1 MKGDNE
7 HRSIRR
13 QRGRWA
19 ARAIFFC
26 LSVVAAGFINLQ
38 IFSSDLYTLRSS
50 ENRLR
55 TITVPAPRGT
65 IYDRHGRAIADN
77 VPGYDVSMLPGPRD
91 SISAGLDRLAERLEL
106 SPERRA
112 ALLSRNRDR
121 PGDALVVRENA
132 NFEQVA
138 FIEERRPRFRRVVV
152 DQRPHRRYPAGP
164 AIAHM
169 IGYVGEISQEELE
182 RPEYAGYESGQSV
195 GKAGL
200 EEQYEHRLAGRDGI
214 RYAEVNA
221 LGTVVRDLGVGPAQ
235 APVPGDDLQLGI
247 DLDLQVYADSVFPE
261 GMRGGVVALDP
272 VTGEVLLLYSH
283 PTFDPNAF
291 IGGIRL
297 DLWNSLREHPDEPLL
312 NRVSMASYPPGST
325 WKLVMSTIGMKT
337 ADVAIDTYQTDT
349 CDGGLRYHTRYFRCW
364 LSRGHGRLNL
374 SEAIKHS
381 CNVWFYQ
388 AGQRIGLDP
397 LLAEVGEF
405 GFGRTTGIDLP
416 SERPGLFP
424 DSRQWYDDRLGRGR
438 WTEAVVWNLSIG
450 QGENAQTLL
459 AMAQFYA
466 ALATGR
472 APVRPHLVRD
482 EMLAQQRA
490 DWTLDLPEVQRNQ
503 LVDALAR
510 VVNEPGGTAYGSR
523 LARWTLAGKTGTAQ
537 NPHGEP
543 HSWFVGFAP
552 AYDPRIVIAAIVEHG
567 HPDGA
572 PSLAVPLAA
581 GIVDR
586 HLEALGLPPEETP
599 GVRPT
604 EAFRV
609 QAGG

>member
-1 MKGDNE
+1 MKGDNG

-19 ARAIFFC
+19 AGAIFFC
-26 LSVVAAGFINLQ
+26 LSVVAAGFISLQ
-38 IFSSDLYTLRSS
+38 IFSAELYTLRSS

-65 IYDRHGRAIADN
+65 IYDRYGRAIADN

-112 ALLSRNRDR
+112 ALLSRNRAR
-121 PGDALVVRENA
+121 PGEALVVRENA

-138 FIEERRPRFRRVVV
+138 FIEERRPRFRRIVV

-164 AIAHM
+164 AVAHM
-169 IGYVGEISQEELE
+169 IGYVGEISQEELT

-195 GKAGL
+195 GKRAL
-200 EEQYEHRLAGRDGI
+200 EQQYEHRLAGRNGI
-214 RYAEVNA
+214 RYVEVNA
-221 LGTVVRDLGVGPAQ
+221 LGTIVRDLGVAQ
-235 APVPGDDLQLGI
+235 AQPPVPGDDLHLGI

-272 VTGEVLLLYSH
+272 ATGEVLLLYSH

-291 IGGIRL
+291 IGGIPL
-297 DLWNSLREHPDEPLL
+297 NLWNSLREHPDNPLL

-325 WKLVMSTIGMKT
+325 WKLIMSTIGMKT
-337 ADVAIDTYQTDT
+337 GDLTIDTYHTDA
-349 CDGGLRYHTRYFRCW
+349 CRGGLRYHTRFFRCW
-364 LSRGHGRLNL
+364 LSSGHGRLNL

-397 LLAEVGEF
+397 LLGGVGEF
-405 GFGRTTGIDLP
+405 GFGRRTGIDLP
-416 SERPGLFP
+416 SERPGDFP
-424 DSRQWYDDRLGRGR
+424 DSRQWYDTRLGPGG

-450 QGENAQTLL
+450 QGENAQSLL

-472 APVRPHLVRD
+472 TPVNPHLVRD

-490 DWTLDLPEVQRNQ
+490 DWTLDLPEVQRGQ
-503 LVDALAR
+503 LVDAMAR
-510 VVNEPGGTAYGSR
+510 VVNEPGGTAYGNR

-537 NPHGEP
+537 NPHGPP

-586 HLEALGLPPEETP
+586 HLETLGLPPEATP

-604 EAFRV
+604 GAPPP

>member
-1 MKGDNE
+1 MKGDNG

-19 ARAIFFC
+19 AGAIFFC
-26 LSVVAAGFINLQ
+26 LSVVAAGFVSLQ
-38 IFSSDLYTLRSS
+38 IFSAELHTLRSS

-65 IYDRHGRAIADN
+65 IYDRYGRAIADN
-77 VPGYDVSMLPGPRD
+77 IPGYDVSMLPGPSD

-112 ALLSRNRDR
+112 ALLSRNRAR
-121 PGDALVVRENA
+121 PGEALVVRENA

-138 FIEERRPRFRRVVV
+138 FIEERRPRFRRIVV

-164 AIAHM
+164 AVAHM
-169 IGYVGEISQEELE
+169 IGYVGEISQEELT

-195 GKAGL
+195 GKRAL
-200 EEQYEHRLAGRDGI
+200 EQQYEHRLAGRNGI
-214 RYAEVNA
+214 RYVEVNA
-221 LGTVVRDLGVGPAQ
+221 LGTIVRDLGVAQ
-235 APVPGDDLQLGI
+235 AQPPVPGDDLHLGI

-272 VTGEVLLLYSH
+272 ATGEVLLLYSH

-291 IGGIRL
+291 IGGIPL
-297 DLWNSLREHPDEPLL
+297 DLWNSLREHPDNPLL

-325 WKLVMSTIGMKT
+325 WKLIMSAIGMKT
-337 ADVAIDTYQTDT
+337 GDLTIDTYHTAA
-349 CDGGLRYHTRYFRCW
+349 CRGGLRYYTRFFRCW
-364 LSRGHGRLNL
+364 LSGGHGRLNL

-397 LLAEVGEF
+397 LLGGVGEF
-405 GFGRTTGIDLP
+405 GFGRRTGIDLP
-416 SERPGLFP
+416 SERPGDFP
-424 DSRQWYDDRLGRGR
+424 DSRQWYDTRLGPGG
-438 WTEAVVWNLSIG
+438 WTEAVVWNLAIG
-450 QGENAQTLL
+450 QGENAQSLL

-472 APVRPHLVRD
+472 TPVKPHLVRD

-490 DWTLDLPEVQRNQ
+490 DWTLDLPEVQRGQ
-503 LVDALAR
+503 LVDAMAR
-510 VVNEPGGTAYGSR
+510 VVNEPGGTAYGNR

-537 NPHGEP
+537 NSHGPP

-581 GIVDR
+581 GIVNR
-586 HLEALGLPPEETP
+586 HLETLGLPPEETP

-604 EAFRV
+604 EAPPA

>member
-38 IFSSDLYTLRSS
+38 IFSTDLYTLRSS

-121 PGDALVVRENA
+121 PGEALVVRENA

-164 AIAHM
+164 SVAHM
-169 IGYVGEISQEELE
+169 IGYVGEISQEELA

-200 EEQYEHRLAGRDGI
+200 EQQYEHRLAGRDGI

-221 LGTVVRDLGVGPAQ
+221 LGTVVRDLGVAQ
-235 APVPGDDLQLGI
+235 AQPPVPGDDLHLGI

-272 VTGEVLLLYSH
+272 ATGEVLLLYSH

-291 IGGIRL
+291 IGGIPL
-297 DLWNSLREHPDEPLL
+297 DLWNALREHPDKPLL
-312 NRVSMASYPPGST
+312 DRVSMASYPPGST
-325 WKLVMSTIGMKT
+325 WKLVMSAIGMKT
-337 ADVAIDTYQTDT
+337 ADLAIDTYQTDT
-349 CDGGLRYHTRYFRCW
+349 CDGGLWYHTRRFRCW

-397 LLAEVGEF
+397 LLAGVGEL
-405 GFGRTTGIDLP
+405 GFGRRTGIDLP

-424 DSRQWYDDRLGRGR
+424 DSRQWYDDRLGRGG

-450 QGENAQTLL
+450 QGENEQTLL

-466 ALATGR
+466 AVATGR
-472 APVRPHLVRD
+472 APVMPHLVRD
-482 EMLAQQRA
+482 EMLARQRA
-490 DWTLDLPEVQRNQ
+490 DWTLDLAEVQRRQ

-510 VVNEPGGTAYGSR
+510 VVNEPGGTAYGNR

-552 AYDPRIVIAAIVEHG
+552 AYDPRIVIAAVVEHG

-586 HLEALGLPPEETP
+586 HLESLDLPPEATP

-604 EAFRV
+604 EALLTR
-609 QAGG
+609 AGG

>member
-1 MKGDNE
+1 MKGDNG

-19 ARAIFFC
+19 AGAIFFC
-26 LSVVAAGFINLQ
+26 LSVVAAGFVSLQ
-38 IFSSDLYTLRSS
+38 IFSAEFYTLRSS

-65 IYDRHGRAIADN
+65 IYDRYGRAIADN
-77 VPGYDVSMLPGPRD
+77 IPGYDVSMLPGPGD

-106 SPERRA
+106 TPERRA
-112 ALLSRNRDR
+112 ALLSRNRAR
-121 PGDALVVRENA
+121 PGEALVVRENA

-138 FIEERRPRFRRVVV
+138 FIEERRPRFRRIVV

-164 AIAHM
+164 AVAHM
-169 IGYVGEISQEELE
+169 IGYVGEISQEELT

-195 GKAGL
+195 GKRAL
-200 EEQYEHRLAGRDGI
+200 EQQYEHRLAGRNGI
-214 RYAEVNA
+214 RYVEVSA
-221 LGTVVRDLGVGPAQ
+221 LGTIVRDLGVAQ
-235 APVPGDDLQLGI
+235 AQPPVPGDDLHLGI

-272 VTGEVLLLYSH
+272 ATGEVLLLYSH

-291 IGGIRL
+291 IGGIPL
-297 DLWNSLREHPDEPLL
+297 DLWNSLREHPDNPLL

-325 WKLVMSTIGMKT
+325 WKLIMSAIGMKT
-337 ADVAIDTYQTDT
+337 GDLTIDTYHTDA
-349 CDGGLRYHTRYFRCW
+349 CRGGLRYSTRFFRCW
-364 LSRGHGRLNL
+364 LSGGHGRLNL

-397 LLAEVGEF
+397 LLGGVGEF
-405 GFGRTTGIDLP
+405 GFGRRTGIDLP
-416 SERPGLFP
+416 SERPGDFP
-424 DSRQWYDDRLGRGR
+424 DSRQWYDTQLGPGG

-450 QGENAQTLL
+450 QGENAQSPL

-472 APVRPHLVRD
+472 TPVKPHLVRD

-490 DWTLDLPEVQRNQ
+490 DWTLDLPEVQRGQ
-503 LVDALAR
+503 LVDAMAR

-537 NPHGEP
+537 NSHGPP

-586 HLEALGLPPEETP
+586 HLETLGLPPEETP
-599 GVRPT
+599 GVRPA
-604 EAFRV
+604 EAPPA

>member
-1 MKGDNE
+1 MKGDNG

-19 ARAIFFC
+19 AGAIFFC
-26 LSVVAAGFINLQ
+26 LSVVAAGFVSLQ
-38 IFSSDLYTLRSS
+38 IFSAEFYTLRSS

-65 IYDRHGRAIADN
+65 IYDRYGRAIADN
-77 VPGYDVSMLPGPRD
+77 IPGYDVSMLPGPGD

-106 SPERRA
+106 TPERRA
-112 ALLSRNRDR
+112 ALLSRNRAR
-121 PGDALVVRENA
+121 PGEALVVRENA

-138 FIEERRPRFRRVVV
+138 FIEERRPRFRRIVV

-164 AIAHM
+164 AVAHM
-169 IGYVGEISQEELE
+169 IGYVGEISQEELT

-195 GKAGL
+195 GKRAL
-200 EEQYEHRLAGRDGI
+200 EQQYEHRLAGRNGI
-214 RYAEVNA
+214 RYVEVSA
-221 LGTVVRDLGVGPAQ
+221 LGTIVRDLGVAQ
-235 APVPGDDLQLGI
+235 AQPPVPGDDLHLGI

-272 VTGEVLLLYSH
+272 ATGEVLLLYSH

-291 IGGIRL
+291 IGGIPL
-297 DLWNSLREHPDEPLL
+297 DLWNSLREHPDNPLL

-325 WKLVMSTIGMKT
+325 WKLIMSAIGMKT
-337 ADVAIDTYQTDT
+337 GDFTIDTYHTDA
-349 CDGGLRYHTRYFRCW
+349 CRGGLRYSTRFFRCW
-364 LSRGHGRLNL
+364 LSGGHGRLNL

-397 LLAEVGEF
+397 LLGGVGEF
-405 GFGRTTGIDLP
+405 GFGRRTGIDLP
-416 SERPGLFP
+416 SERPGDFP
-424 DSRQWYDDRLGRGR
+424 DSRQWYDTQLGPGG

-450 QGENAQTLL
+450 QGENAQSPL

-472 APVRPHLVRD
+472 TPVKPHLVRD

-490 DWTLDLPEVQRNQ
+490 DWTLDLPEVQRGQ
-503 LVDALAR
+503 LVDAMAR

-537 NPHGEP
+537 NSHGPP

-586 HLEALGLPPEETP
+586 HLETLGLPPEETP
-599 GVRPT
+599 GVRPA
-604 EAFRV
+604 EAPPA